1 MTRRLVASAMVVII
15 GGLLWSN
22 TPADPN
28 EFQAGVER
36 SNLDETLCRLSEA
49 KKALIPCQRAVAA
62 SPDDVTLRRRLA
74 WAYQAA
80 FHVERAIAELEEV
93 TARHPHDAKAFYDLA
108 AAHAAQR
115 RFALAEE
122 SLRVALALKPD
133 HRPSY
138 ELSELLFEL
147 TGRDEELFDFHMG
160 LALKGQ
166 PGAMFDLA
174 RDFATARG
182 TIRDI
187 KRARDWYTRSAEAGH
202 ILAMDVLAIMLE
214 GGLFGTS
221 PEPENAAHWR
231 VMAQKARGQR

>member
-1 MTRRLVASAMVVII
+1 MKRRSALTAMVVFI
-15 GGLLWSN
+15 GGMLWSQ
-22 TPADPN
+22 TLADPN
-28 EFQAGVER
+28 EFAAKLESGSV
-36 SNLDETLCRLSEA
+36 DETLCRLSQG
-49 KKALIPCQRAVAA
+49 KQALAPCERAVAA

-80 FHVERAIAELEEV
+80 FHVERAIAELKAV
-93 TARHPHDAKAFYDLA
+93 TERHPHDATAFYDLA
-108 AAHAAQR
+108 AAHAGQR
-115 RFALAEE
+115 RFAQAEE

-147 TGRDEELFDFHMG
+147 TGRDEELFDFHMSW
-160 LALKGQ
+160 ALEGQ

-174 RDFATARG
+174 RDFAIARG

-202 ILAMDVLAIMLE
+202 VLAMDVLAIMLE
-214 GGLFGTS
+214 GGLFGTP

-231 VMAQKARGQR
+231 VMSLHTRGLR